1 MNKQE
6 TLDFLTSKG
15 VAYEVTEHG
24 AVFDMEGLEALALPH
39 KEALAKNLF
48 VCDDKKQNYYL
59 ITVKDERGGII

>member
-15 VAYEVTEHG
+15 VAYEETEHG

-48 VCDDKKQNYYL
+48 VCDDKK
-59 ITVKDERGGII
+59 